1 MNGKI
6 FKSEFQRNDQN
17 LKPNKLEL
25 REDVAKG
32 SNKCEDEGRRDVT
45 VTKSTRFSIKVAEI
59 REVKHRGEKAS
70 CDLHKRTSA
79 WMCTHAWNIH
89 TNTHN

>member
-25 REDVAKG
+25 REDVATG
-32 SNKCEDEGRRDVT
+32 SNMCEDEWRRDVR
-45 VTKSTRFSIKVAEI
+45 VIKSMDFLSK
-59 REVKHRGEKAS
+59 
-70 CDLHKRTSA
+70 
-79 WMCTHAWNIH
+79 
-89 TNTHN
+89 

>member
-32 SNKCEDEGRRDVT
+32 SNMYEDEGRRDVT
-45 VTKSTRFSIKVAEI
+45 VTKSTRFSLKVAEI
-59 REVKHRGEKAS
+59 REVKHRGAHQRG
-70 CDLHKRTSA
+70 CLQMHGTY
-79 WMCTHAWNIH
+79 TLIH
-89 TNTHN
+89 TIDIV

>member
-25 REDVAKG
+25 REDVVTG
-32 SNKCEDEGRRDVT
+32 GNVCEDEGRRDFRVT
-45 VTKSTRFSIKVAEI
+45 RSTRFSLKVAEI
-59 REVKHRGEKAS
+59 REEVKHRGKKS
-70 CDLHKRTSA
+70 LL
-79 WMCTHAWNIH
+79 
-89 TNTHN
+89 